1 MKAVIYYNFIK
12 DFDPY
17 ICAFSY
23 VLSKKLNSPLTL
35 VVHDGDAVKKTKA
48 LAALLRKF
56 GVDATVK
63 KLRQRETSA
72 IGLISDVWDNII
84 TECAGITDTAVI
96 ALPGLNTDVIG
107 WLNSL
112 YLRIAPKIMFV
123 DCNNN
128 GEAITDE
135 LARLGM
141 NAKDIDKFNKA
152 IEKI

>member
-17 ICAFSY
+17 VCAFSY
-23 VLSKKLNSPLTL
+23 VLSKKLSSPLTL

-72 IGLISDVWDNII
+72 MGLISDVWDSIMS
-84 TECAGITDTAVI
+84 ECTGVTDSAVI
-96 ALPGLNTDVIG
+96 ALPGLNKDVIG

-112 YLRIAPKIMFV
+112 YLRIEPKIMFA

-128 GEAITDE
+128 GVLIADE
-135 LARLGM
+135 LTRLGM